1 MSCCGNSLFDKNSNG
16 RRIKFV
22 CDATGPSLVVTNGAN
37 IVSKIDL
44 CSFNKS
50 YGQFNQTQMYLEAG
64 ALNREIPY
72 NIGTQINFL
81 FIKVQYVPKSPVS
94 SFTPFL
100 STNEIPYLAYTFLT
114 NPNEVRYMDD
124 VMMLTGTDNRR
135 LPKIYLSNPNAGYD
149 AIVTILT
156 STNSVTYINPNPT
169 NIGDKVITVEKLTYR
184 NLTSD
189 CDNLYVNSTAG
200 TVVTMRWQDITFHS
214 SSGDLELNGKII
226 TIQDYVKGKINLSFV
241 DEYNAKQ
248 GYSLIKWAL
257 CNRCV
262 NLITGSNPTDDTA
275 PVIHYTSQFT
285 TNIVLAN
292 FPPLPAST
300 CGLSGTSACISHYQ
314 GTHGAGVILKNDL
327 FKFLVVNATDNRDC
341 FVKFNVNNLTIRPI
355 TSTNT
360 IDAITQL
367 GLYQLTFD
375 VSDNAGNLATD
386 SYILNV
392 KDDEAPEL
400 VVSTLG
406 LELINLQSGTAGS
419 STSSAFIPLYPNN
432 YINVP
437 LNANNFN
444 VEFNGSSGDVC
455 YLIFGNI
462 VIEVGSYY
470 NSSAGV
476 IYFTFDNQ
484 AVGDNGILQWN
495 TSTEV
500 GVTKVFT
507 LGSNNYNIEWVGF
520 GSFLFSVNLTT
531 TPSINNN
538 FISDENNNFISDEN
552 GNNLSF

>member
-1 MSCCGNSLFDKNSNG
+1 MSCCGNSLFDKNSNS
-16 RRIKFV
+16 RRIKFI

-44 CSFNKS
+44 CSFNNT

-100 STNEIPYLAYTFLT
+100 NTNEIPYLAYTFVT
-114 NPNEVRYMDD
+114 NPNEVRYLDD
-124 VMMLTGTDNRR
+124 IMLLTGTDNRR
-135 LPKIYLSNPNAGYD
+135 LPKTYLSNPNAAYD
-149 AIVTILT
+149 AVVTILT
-156 STNSVTYINPNPT
+156 STNSITYVNPNPT

-189 CDNLYVNSTAG
+189 CNNLYVNSTAG

-257 CNRCV
+257 CDKCA
-262 NLITGSNPTDDTA
+262 NLITGSNPTDDTP
-275 PVIHYTSQFT
+275 PVIHYTPQFT
-285 TNIVLAN
+285 TNIVLAK

-300 CGLSGTSACISHYQ
+300 CGISGTAACVNHYQ
-314 GTHGAGVILKNDL
+314 GTHGAGIILKNDL
-327 FKFLVVNATDNRDC
+327 FKFLVIDATDNRDC
-341 FVKFNVNNLTIRPI
+341 YVKFTANNLTIRPI

-375 VSDNAGNLATD
+375 VTDNAGNLTTD

-400 VVSTLG
+400 IVSTLG
-406 LELINLQSGTAGS
+406 LELVNLQSGTAGS
-419 STSSAFIPLYPNN
+419 TAAYINILPDSYLNIPLNT
-432 YINVP
+432 
-437 LNANNFN
+437 NNFN
-444 VEFNGSSGDVC
+444 IKFNGSSGENC
-455 YLIFGNI
+455 YLIFGNK

-476 IYFTFDNQ
+476 IYFTFDNHS
-484 AVGDNGILQWN
+484 VGDNGKLEWN
-495 TSTEV
+495 TTTEL
-500 GVTKVFT
+500 GITKVFT
-507 LGSNNYNIEWVGF
+507 LESNNYDIKWIGF
-520 GSFLFSVNLTT
+520 GSFLFGIN
-531 TPSINNN
+531 SIFPPVPPETNDY
-538 FISDENNNFISDEN
+538 IVDENNNFISDEN